1 MRRFIK
7 YLLPALLL
15 ALCLSLAACGSG
27 GDTDTDTDAAPDSF
41 EGMVKDGDRMASLS
55 DYGGTWTGDDGST
68 MLVEA
73 GGDGDEVR
81 FALYDA
87 GDEVTASGF
96 IQTEPQYSADYFYN
110 EHDGIAHRCSVPGDT
125 IEVDG
130 FGEFTKVSGDKQ
142 GDDVGDGDYSALA
155 GEWYQDGEQDAL
167 SVIEI
172 KADGSWSLL
181 ELMDGDTERTAVDW
195 GKLQTAEGEGAYS
208 AVSDN
213 FEDVAYDMT
222 VIDGTTFYWGGE
234 NDNYQKLS

>member
-1 MRRFIK
+1 MK
-7 YLLPALLL
+7 NSKVLYLLL
-15 ALCLSLAACGSG
+15 AFVMCLSLAACGG
-27 GDTDTDTDAAPDSF
+27 GGEEITTPAWF
-41 EGMVKDGDRMASLS
+41 EGMVS
-55 DYGGTWTGDDGST
+55 DSQNKVDINAYGGTWTGDSGS
-68 MLVEA
+68 MVVELSES
-73 GGDGDEVR
+73 GDEVR

-87 GDEVTASGF
+87 AGEITASGF

-125 IEVDG
+125 LEVDG

-142 GDDVGDGDYSALA
+142 GDDVGGEDYSALA

-213 FEDVAYDMT
+213 FENVAYDMT

>member
-1 MRRFIK
+1 MK
-7 YLLPALLL
+7 NSKALYLLL
-15 ALCLSLAACGSG
+15 AFVMCLSLAACGG
-27 GDTDTDTDAAPDSF
+27 GGEEITTPAWF
-41 EGMVKDGDRMASLS
+41 EGMVS
-55 DYGGTWTGDDGST
+55 DSQNKVDINAYGGTWTGDSGS
-68 MLVEA
+68 MVVELSES
-73 GGDGDEVR
+73 GDEVR

-87 GDEVTASGF
+87 AGEITASGF

-130 FGEFTKVSGDKQ
+130 FGEFTKVNGDKQ
-142 GDDVGDGDYSALA
+142 GDGDYSALA
-155 GEWYQDGEQDAL
+155 GEWYQDGEQAAL

>member
-1 MRRFIK
+1 MK
-7 YLLPALLL
+7 NSKVLYLLL
-15 ALCLSLAACGSG
+15 AFVMCLSLAACGG
-27 GDTDTDTDAAPDSF
+27 GGEEITTPAWF
-41 EGMVKDGDRMASLS
+41 EGMVS
-55 DYGGTWTGDDGST
+55 DSQNKVDINAYGGTWTGDSGS
-68 MLVEA
+68 MVVELSES
-73 GGDGDEVR
+73 GDEVR

-87 GDEVTASGF
+87 AGEITASGF

-142 GDDVGDGDYSALA
+142 GDDVGDGDYSTLA

>member
-1 MRRFIK
+1 MK
-7 YLLPALLL
+7 NSKVLYLLLTL
-15 ALCLSLAACGSG
+15 AMCLSLAACGG
-27 GDTDTDTDAAPDSF
+27 GDEGITTPAWF
-41 EGMVKDGDRMASLS
+41 EGMVS
-55 DYGGTWTGDDGST
+55 DSQNKADFNLYGGTWTGDNGS
-68 MLVEA
+68 MVVELSES
-73 GGDGDEVR
+73 GDEVR

-87 GDEVTASGF
+87 AGEITASGF

-110 EHDGIAHRCSVPGDT
+110 EHDGVAHLCSVPGD
-125 IEVDG
+125 ILEVDG

-222 VIDGTTFYWGGE
+222 VVDGTTFYWGGE

>member
-1 MRRFIK
+1 MK
-7 YLLPALLL
+7 NSKVLYLLL
-15 ALCLSLAACGSG
+15 AFVMCLSLAACGG
-27 GDTDTDTDAAPDSF
+27 GGEEITTPAWF
-41 EGMVKDGDRMASLS
+41 EGMVS
-55 DYGGTWTGDDGST
+55 DSQNKVDINAYGGTWTGDSGS
-68 MLVEA
+68 MVVELSES
-73 GGDGDEVR
+73 GDEVR

-87 GDEVTASGF
+87 AGEITASGF

-125 IEVDG
+125 LEVDG

-208 AVSDN
+208 AVSDY

>member
-1 MRRFIK
+1 MK
-7 YLLPALLL
+7 NSKVLYLLL
-15 ALCLSLAACGSG
+15 ALVMCLSLAACGGG
-27 GDTDTDTDAAPDSF
+27 GDEITTPAWF
-41 EGMVKDGDRMASLS
+41 EGMVSDSQNKADFSL
-55 DYGGTWTGDDGST
+55 YGGTWTGDSGS
-68 MLVEA
+68 MVVELSES
-73 GGDGDEVR
+73 GDEVR

-87 GDEVTASGF
+87 AGEITASGF

-110 EHDGIAHRCSVPGDT
+110 EHDGIAHRCSVPGD
-125 IEVDG
+125 ILEVDG

-142 GDDVGDGDYSALA
+142 GDGDYSALA

>member
-1 MRRFIK
+1 MK
-7 YLLPALLL
+7 NSKVLYLLL
-15 ALCLSLAACGSG
+15 AFVMCLSLAACGG
-27 GDTDTDTDAAPDSF
+27 GGEEITTPAWF
-41 EGMVKDGDRMASLS
+41 EGMVS
-55 DYGGTWTGDDGST
+55 DSQNKVDINAYGGTWTGDSGS
-68 MLVEA
+68 MVVDLSES
-73 GGDGDEVR
+73 GDEVR

-87 GDEVTASGF
+87 AGEITASGF

-125 IEVDG
+125 LEVDG

>member
-1 MRRFIK
+1 MK
-7 YLLPALLL
+7 NSKVLYLLL
-15 ALCLSLAACGSG
+15 AFVMCLSLAACGG
-27 GDTDTDTDAAPDSF
+27 GGEEITTPAWF
-41 EGMVKDGDRMASLS
+41 EGMVS
-55 DYGGTWTGDDGST
+55 DSQNKVDINAYGGTWTGDSGS
-68 MLVEA
+68 MVVELSES
-73 GGDGDEVR
+73 GDEVR

-87 GDEVTASGF
+87 AGEITASGF

-110 EHDGIAHRCSVPGDT
+110 EHDGIAHRCSVPGD
-125 IEVDG
+125 ILEVDG

-142 GDDVGDGDYSALA
+142 GDDVGGEDYIALA

>member
-1 MRRFIK
+1 MK
-7 YLLPALLL
+7 NSKVLYLLL
-15 ALCLSLAACGSG
+15 AFVMCLSLAACGG
-27 GDTDTDTDAAPDSF
+27 GGEEITTPAWF
-41 EGMVKDGDRMASLS
+41 EGMVS
-55 DYGGTWTGDDGST
+55 DSQNKVDINAYGGTWTGDSGS
-68 MLVEA
+68 MVIELSES
-73 GGDGDEVR
+73 GDEVR

-87 GDEVTASGF
+87 AGEITASGF

-142 GDDVGDGDYSALA
+142 GDGDYSALA

-181 ELMDGDTERTAVDW
+181 ELMDGDSERTAVDW

>member
-1 MRRFIK
+1 MK
-7 YLLPALLL
+7 NSKVLYLLL
-15 ALCLSLAACGSG
+15 AFVMCLSLAACGG
-27 GDTDTDTDAAPDSF
+27 GGEEITTPAWF
-41 EGMVKDGDRMASLS
+41 EGMVSDSQNKADFSL
-55 DYGGTWTGDDGST
+55 YGGTWTGDSGS
-68 MLVEA
+68 MVVELSES
-73 GGDGDEVR
+73 GDEVR

-87 GDEVTASGF
+87 AGEITASGF

-110 EHDGIAHRCSVPGDT
+110 EHDGIAHRCSVPGD
-125 IEVDG
+125 ILEVDG

>member
-1 MRRFIK
+1 MK
-7 YLLPALLL
+7 NSKVLYLLL
-15 ALCLSLAACGSG
+15 AFVMCLSLAACGG
-27 GDTDTDTDAAPDSF
+27 GGEEITTPAWF
-41 EGMVKDGDRMASLS
+41 EGMVS
-55 DYGGTWTGDDGST
+55 DSQNKVDINAYGGTWTGDSGS
-68 MLVEA
+68 MVVELSES
-73 GGDGDEVR
+73 GDEVR

-87 GDEVTASGF
+87 AGEITASGF

-142 GDDVGDGDYSALA
+142 GDGDYSALA

>member
-1 MRRFIK
+1 MK
-7 YLLPALLL
+7 NSKVLYLLL
-15 ALCLSLAACGSG
+15 AFVMCLSLAACGG
-27 GDTDTDTDAAPDSF
+27 GGEEIITPAWF
-41 EGMVKDGDRMASLS
+41 EGMVS
-55 DYGGTWTGDDGST
+55 DSQNKVDINAYGGTWTGDSGS
-68 MLVEA
+68 MVVELSES
-73 GGDGDEVR
+73 GDEVR

-87 GDEVTASGF
+87 AGEITASGF

-125 IEVDG
+125 LEVDG

-142 GDDVGDGDYSALA
+142 GDGDYSALA

>member
-1 MRRFIK
+1 MK
-7 YLLPALLL
+7 NSKVLYLLL
-15 ALCLSLAACGSG
+15 AFVMCLSLAACGG
-27 GDTDTDTDAAPDSF
+27 GGEEITTPAWF
-41 EGMVKDGDRMASLS
+41 EGMVS
-55 DYGGTWTGDDGST
+55 DSQNKVDINAYGGTWTGDSGS
-68 MLVEA
+68 MVVELSES
-73 GGDGDEVR
+73 GDEVR

-87 GDEVTASGF
+87 AGEITASGF

-110 EHDGIAHRCSVPGDT
+110 EHDGVAHRCSVPGDT
-125 IEVDG
+125 LEVDG

-155 GEWYQDGEQDAL
+155 GEWHQDGEQDAL

-181 ELMDGDTERTAVDW
+181 ELMDGDSERTAVDW

>member
-1 MRRFIK
+1 MK
-7 YLLPALLL
+7 NSKVLYLLL
-15 ALCLSLAACGSG
+15 AFVMCLSLAACGG
-27 GDTDTDTDAAPDSF
+27 GGEEITTPAWF
-41 EGMVKDGDRMASLS
+41 EGMVS
-55 DYGGTWTGDDGST
+55 DSQNKVDINAYGGTWTGDSGS
-68 MLVEA
+68 MVVELSES
-73 GGDGDEVR
+73 GDEVR

-87 GDEVTASGF
+87 AGEITASGF

-125 IEVDG
+125 LEVDG

-142 GDDVGDGDYSALA
+142 GDDVGDGDYSALV

>member
-1 MRRFIK
+1 MK
-7 YLLPALLL
+7 KSKVLYLLL
-15 ALCLSLAACGSG
+15 AFVMCLSLAACGG
-27 GDTDTDTDAAPDSF
+27 GGEEITTPAWF
-41 EGMVKDGDRMASLS
+41 EGMVS
-55 DYGGTWTGDDGST
+55 DSQNKVDINAYGGTWTGDSGS
-68 MLVEA
+68 MVVELSES
-73 GGDGDEVR
+73 GDEVR

-87 GDEVTASGF
+87 AGEITASGF

-142 GDDVGDGDYSALA
+142 GDGDYSALA

-222 VIDGTTFYWGGE
+222 VIDGTTFYWGSE

>member
-1 MRRFIK
+1 MK
-7 YLLPALLL
+7 NSKVLYLLL
-15 ALCLSLAACGSG
+15 AFVMCLSLAACGG
-27 GDTDTDTDAAPDSF
+27 GGEEITTPAWF
-41 EGMVKDGDRMASLS
+41 EGMVS
-55 DYGGTWTGDDGST
+55 DSQNKVDINAYGGTWTGDSGS
-68 MLVEA
+68 MVVELSES
-73 GGDGDEVR
+73 GDEVR

-87 GDEVTASGF
+87 AGEITASGF

-125 IEVDG
+125 LEVDG

-142 GDDVGDGDYSALA
+142 GDDVGDGDYSTLA

>member
-1 MRRFIK
+1 MK
-7 YLLPALLL
+7 NSKVLYLLL
-15 ALCLSLAACGSG
+15 AFVMCLSLAACGG
-27 GDTDTDTDAAPDSF
+27 GGEEITTPAWF
-41 EGMVKDGDRMASLS
+41 EGMVS
-55 DYGGTWTGDDGST
+55 DSQNKVDINAYGGIWTGDSGS
-68 MLVEA
+68 MVVELSES
-73 GGDGDEVR
+73 GDEVR

-87 GDEVTASGF
+87 AGEITASGF

-142 GDDVGDGDYSALA
+142 GDGDYSALA
-155 GEWYQDGEQDAL
+155 GKWYQDGEQDAL

>member
-1 MRRFIK
+1 MK
-7 YLLPALLL
+7 NSKVLYLLL
-15 ALCLSLAACGSG
+15 AFVMCLSLAACGG
-27 GDTDTDTDAAPDSF
+27 GGEEITTPAWF
-41 EGMVKDGDRMASLS
+41 EGMVS
-55 DYGGTWTGDDGST
+55 DSQNKVDINAYGGTWTGDSGS
-68 MLVEA
+68 MVVELSEN
-73 GGDGDEVR
+73 GDEVR

-87 GDEVTASGF
+87 AGEITASGF

-110 EHDGIAHRCSVPGDT
+110 EHDGIAHRCSVPGD
-125 IEVDG
+125 ILEVDG

-181 ELMDGDTERTAVDW
+181 ELMDGDSERTAVDW

-208 AVSDN
+208 AVSDD

>member
-1 MRRFIK
+1 MK
-7 YLLPALLL
+7 NSKVLYLLL
-15 ALCLSLAACGSG
+15 AFVMCLSLAACGG
-27 GDTDTDTDAAPDSF
+27 GGEEITTPAWF
-41 EGMVKDGDRMASLS
+41 EGMVS
-55 DYGGTWTGDDGST
+55 DSQNKVDINAYGGTWTGDSGS
-68 MLVEA
+68 MVVELSES
-73 GGDGDEVR
+73 GDEVR

-87 GDEVTASGF
+87 AGEITASGF

-125 IEVDG
+125 LEVDG

-142 GDDVGDGDYSALA
+142 GDDVGDGDYSTLA

-181 ELMDGDTERTAVDW
+181 ELMDGDSERTAVDW

-222 VIDGTTFYWGGE
+222 VVDGTTFYWGGE

>member
-1 MRRFIK
+1 MK
-7 YLLPALLL
+7 NSKVLYLLL
-15 ALCLSLAACGSG
+15 AFVMCLSLAACGG
-27 GDTDTDTDAAPDSF
+27 GGEEITTPAWF
-41 EGMVKDGDRMASLS
+41 EGMVS
-55 DYGGTWTGDDGST
+55 DSQNKVDINAYGGTWTGDSGS
-68 MLVEA
+68 MVVELSES
-73 GGDGDEVR
+73 GDEVR

-87 GDEVTASGF
+87 AGEITASGF

-125 IEVDG
+125 LEVDG

-181 ELMDGDTERTAVDW
+181 ELMDGDSERTAVDW

-222 VIDGTTFYWGGE
+222 VIDGMTFYWGGE

>member
-1 MRRFIK
+1 MK
-7 YLLPALLL
+7 NSKVLYLLL
-15 ALCLSLAACGSG
+15 AFVMCLSLAACGG
-27 GDTDTDTDAAPDSF
+27 GGEEITTPAWF
-41 EGMVKDGDRMASLS
+41 EGMVS
-55 DYGGTWTGDDGST
+55 DSQNKVDINAYGGTWTGDSGS
-68 MLVEA
+68 MVVELSES
-73 GGDGDEVR
+73 GDEVR

-87 GDEVTASGF
+87 AGEITASGF

-110 EHDGIAHRCSVPGDT
+110 EHDGIAHRCSVPGD
-125 IEVDG
+125 ILEVDG

-167 SVIEI
+167 SIIEI

>member
-1 MRRFIK
+1 MK
-7 YLLPALLL
+7 NSKVLYLLLVFVM
-15 ALCLSLAACGSG
+15 CLSLAACGG
-27 GDTDTDTDAAPDSF
+27 GGEEITTPAWF
-41 EGMVKDGDRMASLS
+41 EGMVS
-55 DYGGTWTGDDGST
+55 DSQNKVDINAYGGTWTGDSGS
-68 MLVEA
+68 MVVELSES
-73 GGDGDEVR
+73 GDEVR

-87 GDEVTASGF
+87 AGEITASGF

>member
-1 MRRFIK
+1 MK
-7 YLLPALLL
+7 NSKVLYLLL
-15 ALCLSLAACGSG
+15 AFVMCLSLAACGG
-27 GDTDTDTDAAPDSF
+27 GGEEITTPAWF
-41 EGMVKDGDRMASLS
+41 EGMVS
-55 DYGGTWTGDDGST
+55 DSQNKVDINAYGGTWTGDSGS
-68 MLVEA
+68 MVVELSES
-73 GGDGDEVR
+73 GDEVR

-87 GDEVTASGF
+87 AGEITASGF

-125 IEVDG
+125 LEVDG

-181 ELMDGDTERTAVDW
+181 ELMDGDTERTVVDW

-213 FEDVAYDMT
+213 FENVAYDMT

-234 NDNYQKLS
+234 NDNYQKLP

>member
-1 MRRFIK
+1 MK
-7 YLLPALLL
+7 NSKVLYLLL
-15 ALCLSLAACGSG
+15 AFVMCLSLAACGG
-27 GDTDTDTDAAPDSF
+27 GGEEITTPAWF
-41 EGMVKDGDRMASLS
+41 EGMVS
-55 DYGGTWTGDDGST
+55 DSQNKVDINAYGGTWTGDSGS
-68 MLVEA
+68 MVVELSES
-73 GGDGDEVR
+73 GDEVR

-87 GDEVTASGF
+87 AGEITASGF

-125 IEVDG
+125 LEVDG

-181 ELMDGDTERTAVDW
+181 ELMDGDTERAAVDW

>member
-1 MRRFIK
+1 MK
-7 YLLPALLL
+7 NSKVLYLLL
-15 ALCLSLAACGSG
+15 ALVMCLSLTACGG
-27 GDTDTDTDAAPDSF
+27 GGEEITTPAWF
-41 EGMVKDGDRMASLS
+41 EGMVS
-55 DYGGTWTGDDGST
+55 DSQNKVDINAYGGTWTGDSGS
-68 MLVEA
+68 MVVELSES
-73 GGDGDEVR
+73 GDEVR

-87 GDEVTASGF
+87 AGEITASGF

-110 EHDGIAHRCSVPGDT
+110 EHDGIAHRCSVPGD
-125 IEVDG
+125 ILEVDG

-142 GDDVGDGDYSALA
+142 GDDVGDGDYSTLA

>member
-1 MRRFIK
+1 MK
-7 YLLPALLL
+7 NSKVLYLLL
-15 ALCLSLAACGSG
+15 AFVMCLSLAACGG
-27 GDTDTDTDAAPDSF
+27 GGEEITTPAWF
-41 EGMVKDGDRMASLS
+41 EGMVS
-55 DYGGTWTGDDGST
+55 DSQNKVDINAYGGTWTGDSGS
-68 MLVEA
+68 MVVDLSES
-73 GGDGDEVR
+73 GDEVR

-87 GDEVTASGF
+87 AGEITASGF

-195 GKLQTAEGEGAYS
+195 GKLQTAEVEGAYS

>member
-1 MRRFIK
+1 MK
-7 YLLPALLL
+7 NSKALYLLL
-15 ALCLSLAACGSG
+15 AFVMCLSLAACGG
-27 GDTDTDTDAAPDSF
+27 GGEEITTPAWF
-41 EGMVKDGDRMASLS
+41 EGMVS
-55 DYGGTWTGDDGST
+55 DSQNKVDINAYGGTWTGDSGS
-68 MLVEA
+68 MVVELSES
-73 GGDGDEVR
+73 GDEVR

-87 GDEVTASGF
+87 AGEITASGF

-125 IEVDG
+125 IKVDG

-142 GDDVGDGDYSALA
+142 GDGDYSALA
-155 GEWYQDGEQDAL
+155 GEWYQDGEQAAL

>member
-1 MRRFIK
+1 MK
-7 YLLPALLL
+7 NSKVLYLLL
-15 ALCLSLAACGSG
+15 AFVMCLSLAACGG
-27 GDTDTDTDAAPDSF
+27 GGEEITTPAWF
-41 EGMVKDGDRMASLS
+41 EGMVS
-55 DYGGTWTGDDGST
+55 DSQNKVDINAYGGTWTGDSGS
-68 MLVEA
+68 MVVELSES
-73 GGDGDEVR
+73 GDEVR

-87 GDEVTASGF
+87 AGEITASGF

-125 IEVDG
+125 LEVDG

-142 GDDVGDGDYSALA
+142 GDDVGGEDYSALA

-208 AVSDN
+208 AVSNN
-213 FEDVAYDMT
+213 FENVAYDMT

>member
-1 MRRFIK
+1 MK
-7 YLLPALLL
+7 NSKVLYLLLTL
-15 ALCLSLAACGSG
+15 AMCLSLAACGGG
-27 GDTDTDTDAAPDSF
+27 GDEITTPAWF
-41 EGMVKDGDRMASLS
+41 EGMVSDSQNKADFSL
-55 DYGGTWTGDDGST
+55 YGGTWTGDGGS
-68 MLVEA
+68 LVVEMSES
-73 GGDGDEVR
+73 GDEVR

-87 GDEVTASGF
+87 NNEITASGF
-96 IQTEPQYSADYFYN
+96 IQTEPQYNADYFYN
-110 EHDGIAHRCSVPGDT
+110 EHDGVAHLCSVPGDVLT
-125 IEVDG
+125 VDG
-130 FGEFTKVSGDKQ
+130 FGEFTKTSVDKQ
-142 GDDVGDGDYSALA
+142 DDNVGGEDYSALA
-155 GEWYQDGEQDAL
+155 GEWYLDGEEDAL

-222 VIDGTTFYWGGE
+222 VVDGTTFYWGGE

>member
-1 MRRFIK
+1 MK
-7 YLLPALLL
+7 NSKVLYLLL
-15 ALCLSLAACGSG
+15 AFVMCLSLAACGG
-27 GDTDTDTDAAPDSF
+27 GGEEITTPAWF
-41 EGMVKDGDRMASLS
+41 EGMVS
-55 DYGGTWTGDDGST
+55 DSQNKVDINAYGGTWTGDSGS
-68 MLVEA
+68 MVVELSES
-73 GGDGDEVR
+73 GDEVR

-87 GDEVTASGF
+87 AGEITASGF

-110 EHDGIAHRCSVPGDT
+110 EHDGIAHRCSVPGD
-125 IEVDG
+125 ILEVDG

-142 GDDVGDGDYSALA
+142 GDDVGGEDYSALA

-181 ELMDGDTERTAVDW
+181 ELMDGDSERTAVDW

>member
-1 MRRFIK
+1 MK
-7 YLLPALLL
+7 NSKVLYLLL
-15 ALCLSLAACGSG
+15 AFVMCLSFAACGG
-27 GDTDTDTDAAPDSF
+27 GGEEITTPAWF
-41 EGMVKDGDRMASLS
+41 EGMVS
-55 DYGGTWTGDDGST
+55 DSQNKVDINAYGGTWTGDSGS
-68 MLVEA
+68 MVVELSES
-73 GGDGDEVR
+73 GDEVR

-87 GDEVTASGF
+87 AGEITASGF

-110 EHDGIAHRCSVPGDT
+110 EHDGIAHRCSVPGD
-125 IEVDG
+125 ILEVDG

-167 SVIEI
+167 SIIEI